1 MNDFGFFIREGL
13 YHITDIRGYDHIL
26 FVAALCLPYLLNDWK
41 KVLVLVTAFTIGHSV
56 TLALSVYNKILIPS
70 RWIEFLIPV
79 TIMITALQN
88 TWVKKFDLKKDRA
101 RYTAALLFGLIHGM
115 GFSNYLRSMMGK
127 DEQIIS
133 QLLAFNIGLELG
145 QVLIVLFVMLLGF
158 IFVNIFKAPR
168 REWILFVSGGI
179 FSVALIMTLERALEL

>member
-1 MNDFGFFIREGL
+1 MNDFLFFLREGL

-26 FVAALCLPYLLNDWK
+26 FVAALCLPYLISDWK

-56 TLALSVYNKILIPS
+56 TLALSVYNKILVS
-70 RWIEFLIPV
+70 SAWIEFLIPV

-88 TWVKKFDLKKDRA
+88 IWVKKFDFKKA
-101 RYTAALLFGLIHGM
+101 NWRYAAALVFGLIHGM

-127 DEQIIS
+127 NEQIIG

-145 QVLIVLFVMLLGF
+145 QLLIVMVVMLLGF
-158 IFVNIFKAPR
+158 IFVSIFKAPR

-179 FSVALIMTLERALEL
+179 FSVALLMATERITEL

>member
-1 MNDFGFFIREGL
+1 MNDFVFFLREGL

-26 FVAALCLPYLLNDWK
+26 FVAALCLPYLVSDWK

-56 TLALSVYNKILIPS
+56 TLALSIYNKILIS
-70 RWIEFLIPV
+70 SAWIEFLIPV
-79 TIMITALQN
+79 TIMITAIQN
-88 TWVKKFDLKKDRA
+88 IWVKKFDFKKA
-101 RYTAALLFGLIHGM
+101 SWRYGAALVFGLIHGM

-127 DEQIIS
+127 NEQIIS
-133 QLLAFNIGLELG
+133 QLLAFNIGLEIG
-145 QVLIVLFVMLLGF
+145 QLLIVLAVMLLGF

-179 FSVALIMTLERALEL
+179 FFVALIMAIERIAEL